1 MKKISK
7 AITFYK
13 LSKLRNYDNLFT
25 KDTISLDD
33 NKNKKYLDNLEYQK
47 YLKNL
52 SNKSSDYNDQ

>member
-1 MKKISK
+1 MKKILK
-7 AITFYK
+7 AITFNK
-13 LSKLRNYDNLFT
+13 LSKLKNYDNLFT

-52 SNKSSDYNDQ
+52 SNESSDYNDQ